1 MYTVP
6 EIRALIAAGQKKKI
20 YDDPDWKRLRL
31 IALKRDNY
39 ECQECKKEGKL
50 SIKQNQKLDEHH
62 IKEIEKYPELT
73 YVLSNIETV
82 CVMHHNILDGK
93 VLCGNKR
100 PKKDKFINEERW

>member
-1 MYTVP
+1 MNLEKIKYLIEHDKV
-6 EIRALIAAGQKKKI
+6 IRFYQSSVWQKKKEEI
-20 YDDPDWKRLRL
+20 W
-31 IALKRDNY
+31 KRDNY

-93 VLCGNKR
+93 VLYGNKR